1 MGNSSGSNSNNNS
14 SAVAEVRTYASPYAD
29 IRATLAN
36 GSKVTIL
43 KEVTGEDG
51 QKWTKI
57 SFTQDNKK
65 IEGYIPSSIIK

>member
-57 SFTQDNKK
+57 SFTQNDQK